1 MPVELHVSSCLV
13 HARPER
19 LDHVRR
25 DLAALPG
32 VDVHAASAAGKIV
45 VTLETESEQGIV
57 DRLGAMRDLPGV
69 LSTVLV
75 FHRVEP
81 LPSEPEG

>member
-1 MPVELHVSSCLV
+1 LPVELHVSSCVV

-32 VDVHAASAAGKIV
+32 VDVHGTSAIGKIV
-45 VTLETESEQGIV
+45 VTLETTDEQGIV
-57 DRLGAMRDLPGV
+57 DRLDVMRDLPGV